1 MMGIICFGSK
11 DEGCAATRCIGN
23 LSTGT
28 RSLPGSAFAFF
39 MVMVINE
46 ARMCCLPCCRR
57 GGCVWAATRVH
68 SIQGTAHESLK
79 SLAGF
84 TLFNL
89 QFLLGRKR
97 SGALYG
103 VMGFPSDSGPCKVI
117 VSINASRIYRSRSY
131 MYNVS
136 AYRNRSLSFFFGNYS
151 VRDDPVAQVCIGI
164 GMVITPGRGI

>member
-1 MMGIICFGSK
+1 MTL
-11 DEGCAATRCIGN
+11 GCAVSNPAGGAGACGRLPEFTLSKAQHMNRQIG
-23 LSTGT
+23 
-28 RSLPGSAFAFF
+28 
-39 MVMVINE
+39 
-46 ARMCCLPCCRR
+46 CR
-57 GGCVWAATRVH
+57 
-68 SIQGTAHESLK
+68 I
-79 SLAGF
+79 

-89 QFLLGRKR
+89 QFLFGRKR

-103 VMGFPSDSGPCKVI
+103 VMGFPSDLRPCKVI

>member
-1 MMGIICFGSK
+1 MKGVQRLDVLI
-11 DEGCAATRCIGN
+11 N
-23 LSTGT
+23 LSTGI
-28 RSLPGSAFAFF
+28 RALPGPAFAFF
-39 MVMVINE
+39 MVMVIND
-46 ARMCCLPCCRR
+46 ARMCCLQSCRR